1 MHDIIRLPHRSA
13 DVRGTPLVALSAVE
27 LTSTEMILCD
37 LFHTHTLHVQQE
49 RRKFGPLGWN
59 IRYAFDESD
68 LETSIAVMR
77 KFLEEQVR

>member
-1 MHDIIRLPHRSA
+1 
-13 DVRGTPLVALSAVE
+13 
-27 LTSTEMILCD
+27 
-37 LFHTHTLHVQQE
+37 QE

-68 LETSIAVMR
+68 LETSIAVLR